1 MTSLYMPP
9 QFDCRDIALAQALL
23 REYPLAQLVS
33 VSAAGEPFVS
43 PLPLETL
50 TEGFALSGIP
60 AENGGDEQGGDEEGG
75 GSDMPWQLLGHLAN
89 ANPQVALL
97 NESGRALV
105 TILGPQ
111 GYMSPSVYPDLQRVP
126 TWNYITLHAR
136 VRVAPVTSAAEKDA
150 LLKSLIGSHEP
161 AYAKQWRG
169 LPERYTE
176 AMLRAITGFV
186 FTIEDWQ
193 LKVKINQHRPE
204 GREAL
209 RAQCAAGSPL
219 AQGLVAWMDRWEQRA

>member
-75 GSDMPWQLLGHLAN
+75 ASDMPWQLLGHLAT
-89 ANPQVALL
+89 QI
-97 NESGRALV
+97 R
-105 TILGPQ
+105 
-111 GYMSPSVYPDLQRVP
+111 R
-126 TWNYITLHAR
+126 
-136 VRVAPVTSAAEKDA
+136 
-150 LLKSLIGSHEP
+150 
-161 AYAKQWRG
+161 WR
-169 LPERYTE
+169 
-176 AMLRAITGFV
+176 
-186 FTIEDWQ
+186 
-193 LKVKINQHRPE
+193 
-204 GREAL
+204 
-209 RAQCAAGSPL
+209 C
-219 AQGLVAWMDRWEQRA
+219 